1 MRQLRENFGA
11 CTCACVIYKLL
22 HDVGTTLY
30 SGLEHFPEH
39 MYVTSLH
46 EIPSRTFHSLGAQ
59 GHSGRPICLA
69 TCAVACRTS
78 FARKRYR

>member
-11 CTCACVIYKLL
+11 CIYHMCACVIYRLL

-39 MYVTSLH
+39 MYVKSLH
-46 EIPSRTFHSLGAQ
+46 EIPSRTFYSLGA
-59 GHSGRPICLA
+59 
-69 TCAVACRTS
+69 
-78 FARKRYR
+78 